1 MADSENQVPSPTT
14 DSRKSD
20 PKPRWGL
27 RIGLGAATLV
37 LLAIVYLVVRL
48 FLPVWWATRIGNQ
61 TQGSITSGILLGL
74 IYGFVFTFVPLLIAW
89 QARYKKVSWPW
100 KAVIVLVAV
109 LVAIPN
115 LLTLSIYANSSSSAT
130 KARTMIDTSATWF
143 PSWSIGGAIAG
154 LVLFVGIAAFWHLW
168 HSRGKKMKAMKSDIK
183 ARSTAQATAP
193 NPELPKT
200 PDLPAPTSEAGQGDA
215 QLPALSPD
223 EGTGDSRPSS

>member
-1 MADSENQVPSPTT
+1 MADSENQAPSTT
-14 DSRKSD
+14 TASHKSD

-27 RIGLGAATLV
+27 RLGLGAAALV
-37 LLAIVYLVVRL
+37 LLAIVYIVVRL

-74 IYGFVFTFVPLLIAW
+74 IYGFVFTFVPLLIVW

-100 KAVIVLVAV
+100 KTVIVLVAV

-115 LLTLSIYANSSSSAT
+115 LLTLSIYANSSSAAA

-154 LVLFVGIAAFWHLW
+154 VLLFVGIAAFWHLW
-168 HSRGKKMKAMKSDIK
+168 HSRGKKLKAMKSDIK
-183 ARSTAQATAP
+183 ARSTAQATAST
-193 NPELPKT
+193 PELPKSPDRPT
-200 PDLPAPTSEAGQGDA
+200 PPPGAGQDDA
-215 QLPALSPD
+215 QLPTLSPD
-223 EGTGDSRPSS
+223 DRAGDATPSS

>member
-1 MADSENQVPSPTT
+1 MADSENQAPSTT
-14 DSRKSD
+14 TASRKSD

-27 RIGLGAATLV
+27 RLGLGAAALV
-37 LLAIVYLVVRL
+37 LLAIVYFVVRL

-100 KAVIVLVAV
+100 KSVIVLVAV

-130 KARTMIDTSATWF
+130 KAR
-143 PSWSIGGAIAG
+143 P
-154 LVLFVGIAAFWHLW
+154 
-168 HSRGKKMKAMKSDIK
+168 
-183 ARSTAQATAP
+183 
-193 NPELPKT
+193 
-200 PDLPAPTSEAGQGDA
+200 
-215 QLPALSPD
+215 
-223 EGTGDSRPSS
+223 

>member
-1 MADSENQVPSPTT
+1 MADSENQAPSPMT
-14 DSRKSD
+14 DTRKSD

-27 RIGLGAATLV
+27 RIGLGAAALV

-61 TQGSITSGILLGL
+61 MQGSITSGILLGL
-74 IYGFVFTFVPLLIAW
+74 IYGFVFTFVPLLIVW

-100 KAVIVLVAV
+100 KALIVLVAV

-115 LLTLSIYANSSSSAT
+115 LLTLSIYANSSSSAA

-154 LVLFVGIAAFWHLW
+154 LVLFVGIAAFWQLW

-183 ARSTAQATAP
+183 ARGTAQATAS

-200 PDLPAPTSEAGQGDA
+200 PDRPAPISEAGQGDA
-215 QLPALSPD
+215 QLPPMAPGESP
-223 EGTGDSRPSS
+223 GGSNASS

>member
-1 MADSENQVPSPTT
+1 MADSENQAPSTT
-14 DSRKSD
+14 TASPKSD

-27 RIGLGAATLV
+27 RLGLGAAALV
-37 LLAIVYLVVRL
+37 LLAIVYFVVRL

-100 KAVIVLVAV
+100 KSVIVLVAV

-168 HSRGKKMKAMKSDIK
+168 HSRGKKIKAMKSDIK
-183 ARSTAQATAP
+183 ARSTAQAASS
-193 NPELPKT
+193 NPELPNT
-200 PDLPAPTSEAGQGDA
+200 PGRPAPASEAGLGEA
-215 QLPALSPD
+215 QSPTLSPD
-223 EGTGDSRPSS
+223 QRAGDSKPSS